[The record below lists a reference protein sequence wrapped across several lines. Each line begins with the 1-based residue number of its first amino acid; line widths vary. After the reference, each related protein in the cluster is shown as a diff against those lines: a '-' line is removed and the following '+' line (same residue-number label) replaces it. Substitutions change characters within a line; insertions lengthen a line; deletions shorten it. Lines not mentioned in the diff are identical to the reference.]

1 MQFIN
6 INKVRNTTPN
16 KELKVSKS
24 LDTFNIVEDR
34 NNYNNKCIP
43 KNKTVYVLDL
53 EGNVITTYIN
63 ETQASI
69 ELKLSILEIRRIIVK
84 LDKRKRNYILTY

>member
-6 INKVRNTTPN
+6 INKVRSNTPN
-16 KELKVSKS
+16 KEVKVSKP
-24 LDTFNIVEDR
+24 LNTFNIIKDR
-34 NNYNNKCIP
+34 DTYKHKCIP

-53 EGNVITTYIN
+53 EGNIITTYIN
-63 ETQASI
+63 EEQASI

-84 LDKRKRNYILTY
+84 LDKRKRDYTLRY